1 MKGGKVVRWQVG
13 KGERMVR
20 QKVGMYMVLFRGARH
35 KMSPRFPLFI
45 LMLIKGTKGWDGFK
59 IFLRGRRNGKILLRS
74 SASC

>member
-35 KMSPRFPLFI
+35 KMSPRFHLFI
-45 LMLIKGTKGWDGFK
+45 SDVNQGNEGVGWVQD
-59 IFLRGRRNGKILLRS
+59 FLAWPPEWKDS
-74 SASC
+74 S